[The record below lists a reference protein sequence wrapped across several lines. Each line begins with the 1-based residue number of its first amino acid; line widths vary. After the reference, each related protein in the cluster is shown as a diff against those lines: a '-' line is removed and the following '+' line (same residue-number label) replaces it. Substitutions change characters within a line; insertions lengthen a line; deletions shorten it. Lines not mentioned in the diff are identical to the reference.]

1 MSWLHL
7 LVEFKMIF
15 SSRIFLLIFDNSISN
30 NFSSIFTSDVHVSER
45 QAQALANYI
54 RANGTSVLRQARS
67 LFLWNNLTNSI
78 TVINIKILFKLKFQL
93 YFI

>member
-78 TVINIKILFKLKFQL
+78 LVNH
-93 YFI
+93 